1 MAVNKKLCARC
12 AYWEPLSGTGKRAG
26 GWYCNSLGHTG
37 RSILTANKG
46 LNDPNKCRLF
56 CQAGKRDRQKELE
69 AARLARQAEADA
81 KRAAKAMEPPK
92 EARRKRRRVAELDG
106 QGKVLAIYDDVH
118 RAAAETG
125 ISVALVYRSCG
136 EALYRR
142 NRQKKG
148 KRAFAWA
155 EEEKKE
161 GGYANKNG
169 QADKSNHDN
178 GSDGNYI

>member
-1 MAVNKKLCARC
+1 MTINKKLCAQC
-12 AYWEPLSGTGKRAG
+12 AYWEPLSPSNRRAN
-26 GWYCNSLGHTG
+26 GWFCNSLEYTG
-37 RSILTANKG
+37 RSIITANKG

-56 CQAGKRDRQKELE
+56 CQAGKRDRQKEQE

-81 KRAAKAMEPPK
+81 KRAVKAMEPPK
-92 EARRKRRRVAELDG
+92 EARRKRRRVAELDS
-106 QGKVLAIYDDVH
+106 QGKTLAVYDDVQQ
-118 RAAAETG
+118 AAAETG

-136 EALYRR
+136 EALCRR

-161 GGYANKNG
+161 
-169 QADKSNHDN
+169 DSHVE
-178 GSDGNYI
+178 